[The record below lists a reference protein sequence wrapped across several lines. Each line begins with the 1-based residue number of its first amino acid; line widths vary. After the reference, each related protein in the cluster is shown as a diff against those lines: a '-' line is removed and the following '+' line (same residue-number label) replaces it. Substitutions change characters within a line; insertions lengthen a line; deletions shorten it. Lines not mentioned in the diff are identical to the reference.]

1 MAAFNAVQCERG
13 AGNHQVEGVP
23 NGRVGVRCEHRQ
35 IVSQLSHQNFRVCS
49 WNIGTMRG
57 RSNDVVEVMSRR
69 KVDTCGLQELKW
81 RGVSSRLVE
90 GTDSRF

>member
-1 MAAFNAVQCERG
+1 
-13 AGNHQVEGVP
+13 
-23 NGRVGVRCEHRQ
+23 
-35 IVSQLSHQNFRVCS
+35 
-49 WNIGTMRG
+49 MRG

-90 GTDSRF
+90 GTDSRFQLFWVGNDKGMGGVGILLAEKWVEAIYYVNMFQIESC